1 MYWIYL
7 ALFVLAILTPQFVSG
22 ERSFLREEDIEA
34 LLIFCF
40 GTFGLMVYLAKEKT
54 FLKVFREKLHLQKQT
69 NMITRDLSDS
79 YSYIGEMN
87 RKLDIVKDLMFDLP
101 KTVAAALGKKD
112 EDLYATLLETVSLLG
127 KTDRVV
133 LCFVHT
139 RKKVMEQVFEKNTKQ
154 SFVPHLD
161 PKKLLAEDKFF
172 WEEEDYAVVRS
183 PRQAKGITAFLV
195 FSKTKNHIED
205 IDVFKILV
213 SQALL
218 VYALEQERRVKQ

>member
-1 MYWIYL
+1 
-7 ALFVLAILTPQFVSG
+7 
-22 ERSFLREEDIEA
+22 
-34 LLIFCF
+34 
-40 GTFGLMVYLAKEKT
+40 
-54 FLKVFREKLHLQKQT
+54 
-69 NMITRDLSDS
+69 
-79 YSYIGEMN
+79 
-87 RKLDIVKDLMFDLP
+87 
-101 KTVAAALGKKD
+101 
-112 EDLYATLLETVSLLG
+112 
-127 KTDRVV
+127 
-133 LCFVHT
+133 
-139 RKKVMEQVFEKNTKQ
+139 MEQVFEKNTKQ